1 MDIKELLDEDAFKPE
16 KLFDKENY
24 NTLTLSLNSEAAF
37 KEKDVDV
44 LIDLLDPNISREDKE
59 DKLKFIKDHKLN
71 TLLIKAVKEA
81 ETNED
86 KAKLLCICW
95 ESGLDF
101 KNEFLFFVEQTCDE
115 DYFVALEAFTV
126 AENIED
132 VKDEAT
138 LTKAILI
145 LDNSKKGH
153 KLFLED
159 LKSNILSKKI

>member
-1 MDIKELLDEDAFKPE
+1 MKELINEEAFDPE

-24 NTLTLSLNSEAAF
+24 NTLTIALNADSLF

-44 LIDLLDPNISREDKE
+44 LIDLLDPQLSREDKE
-59 DKLKFIKDHKLN
+59 NKLKQLKDNKQQK
-71 TLLIKAVKEA
+71 LLIKAVQEA

-101 KNEFLFFVEQTCDE
+101 KNDFLFFVEQACDN
-115 DYFVALEAFTV
+115 DYMVSLEAFTV

-132 VKDEAT
+132 VNDEET

-145 LDNSKKGH
+145 LDNSKTGNKQII
-153 KLFLED
+153 ED
-159 LKSNILSKKI
+159 LKTNILSKKL

>member
-1 MDIKELLDEDAFKPE
+1 MKELINEEAFDPE

-24 NTLTLSLNSEAAF
+24 NTLTIALNADSLF

-44 LIDLLDPNISREDKE
+44 LIDLLDPQLSREDKE
-59 DKLKFIKDHKLN
+59 NKLKQLKDNKQQK
-71 TLLIKAVKEA
+71 LLIKAVQEA
-81 ETNED
+81 ETSED

-101 KNEFLFFVEQTCDE
+101 KNDFLFFVEQTCDD
-115 DYFVALEAFTV
+115 DYMVSLEAFTV

-132 VKDEAT
+132 VNDEET

-145 LDNSKKGH
+145 LDNSKTGNKQII
-153 KLFLED
+153 ED
-159 LKSNILSKKI
+159 LKSNILSKKL